1 MLTEATPLGTQ
12 PRVLVTE
19 PLTCGH
25 REGGFLR
32 IYFFVFTRSNKL
44 PMGALHIDPP
54 CESLHTWLR
63 VYTALVGLSQF
74 AVHLLRL
81 VEVDNNATALWS
93 TKFFV
98 VILLIY
104 LTLPRFHF
112 SSVAQQ
118 RSTPRHPPRQGRD
131 EVFLDIFQ
139 PCLNSAHPLAR
150 STSFGKFE
158 SLCYVTDRADNSS

>member
-1 MLTEATPLGTQ
+1 MWP
-12 PRVLVTE
+12 PRRRVSSNL
-19 PLTCGH
+19 
-25 REGGFLR
+25 FLCLHQVQQAAHWR
-32 IYFFVFTRSNKL
+32 FTRRFSMRKFAYL
-44 PMGALHIDPP
+44 APSVH
-54 CESLHTWLR
+54 R
-63 VYTALVGLSQF
+63 LVGLSRF